1 MSMEEFHRIDDLVAA
16 REILKSSIEKSR
28 DIAIAVDETGSRL
41 KEKTHNLAYLQAATK
56 NMACKLAVYEIRDHI
71 DRAIG
76 PAAAVLNV
84 LDLVYELQDSLE
96 TNPRAAGLSIYITNI
111 KRLQEALK
119 LLADNC
125 RLVTLWLEDVVQFLE
140 NNVSDDDDDNDD
152 WYFVQVSK
160 VMNILEELQGK
171 GESGA
176 LSSAFHKLEREYMHL
191 LTENSF
197 PEPVIQEVQSI
208 TEVLAANDRL
218 DRCASIYTQVRI
230 ENVRANLQALS
241 LEYLDIQLSETVS
254 VQTFEGY
261 IDQWDKHMEFAV
273 RHLLQKEHM
282 LCSELYR
289 IGSSS
294 DVWMNCF
301 AEIATQCGFTDIF
314 DFGTKI
320 CKCKK
325 EAIKLLRLLKIFST
339 LDRLRL
345 EFNHLF
351 DGKFCVDIQNQT
363 RDLVRKVVDGAC
375 EIFWELVVQVEMQ
388 RASSPPPDGSIPR
401 LVRFVTDYCN
411 QLLEDENSSI
421 LVRVLEIHNNQ
432 VELEEG
438 PGPGVLSF
446 EIHNIMEAVEINLK
460 TWAKSYNDTPLSYLF
475 MMNSHW
481 YLWNNIRGTKLG
493 DLMGDSWL
501 WAYEEST
508 EYYAALYMRESWE
521 KLLVLLSEDGLI
533 LFPGGRAVDRNLV
546 KKRIGSFCDAFD
558 DMYKKQSNW
567 ILCDKALR
575 WKTCQRIVETIVP
588 AYKRYLQR
596 YIMGGLENENESDS
610 SGESLENLIGS
621 LFQPKHGKY
630 GSSKCADLIRIK
642 NAAAVNHYSS
652 SPAAA

>member
-1 MSMEEFHRIDDLVAA
+1 MSMEESHKIDDLIAA

-76 PAAAVLNV
+76 PAAAVLNASWTWFTSCKIRSRQILV
-84 LDLVYELQDSLE
+84 LL
-96 TNPRAAGLSIYITNI
+96 
-111 KRLQEALK
+111 
-119 LLADNC
+119 
-125 RLVTLWLEDVVQFLE
+125 
-140 NNVSDDDDDNDD
+140 
-152 WYFVQVSK
+152 
-160 VMNILEELQGK
+160 ELQGK
-171 GESGA
+171 GESGV

-197 PEPVIQEVQSI
+197 PEPVIQELQSI

-218 DRCASIYTQVRI
+218 DRCVSIYTQVRI
-230 ENVRANLQALS
+230 ENVRANVQALN
-241 LEYLDIQLSETVS
+241 LEYLDIQLSEIVS
-254 VQTFEGY
+254 VQTLEGY

-273 RHLLQKEHM
+273 RHLLQKEHR
-282 LCSELYR
+282 LCSEVYR

-294 DVWMNCF
+294 DDVWMNCF
-301 AEIATQCGFTDIF
+301 AKIATQCGFTDIF

-351 DGKFCVDIQNQT
+351 DGKFCVEIQNQT
-363 RDLVRKVVDGAC
+363 RHLVRKVVDGAC

-432 VELEEG
+432 VEPEEG
-438 PGPGVLSF
+438 PGPGRNQAWRLNG
-446 EIHNIMEAVEINLK
+446 E
-460 TWAKSYNDTPLSYLF
+460 
-475 MMNSHW
+475 
-481 YLWNNIRGTKLG
+481 
-493 DLMGDSWL
+493 SWL

-521 KLLVLLSEDGLI
+521 KLLVLLSEEDII

-546 KKRIGSFCDAFD
+546 KKRICSFCDAFD

-575 WKTCQRIVETIVP
+575 WKTCQRIVEAIV
-588 AYKRYLQR
+588 R
-596 YIMGGLENENESDS
+596 
-610 SGESLENLIGS
+610 LIRAANA
-621 LFQPKHGKY
+621 L
-630 GSSKCADLIRIK
+630 DLIRIK
-642 NAAAVNHYSS
+642 NAAVVNHYSS